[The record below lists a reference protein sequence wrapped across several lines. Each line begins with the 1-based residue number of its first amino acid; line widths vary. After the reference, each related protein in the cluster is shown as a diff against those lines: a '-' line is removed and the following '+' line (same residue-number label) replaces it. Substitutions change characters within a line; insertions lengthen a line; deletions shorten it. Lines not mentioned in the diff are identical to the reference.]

1 MNAATLLVV
10 GIILLAGVVSTIVLR
25 SLPSVRLQLAGLA
38 LVAVTLPLGAVLLS
52 GMVMFHMGAGLEV
65 SAVALAAGAVGIVG
79 ALMVARSITSR
90 LERVSAASGR
100 LAAGDLGERAPEGG
114 PSEIADLA
122 ASFNAMADHL
132 EEVFDARS
140 QLVAWASH
148 DLRAPVTSL
157 QAMLEAIEDG
167 VVEPGHY
174 LEALQ
179 GQVRLLG
186 ALVEDLFEL
195 ANIDG
200 GASLELLTVDLGAF
214 AAASV
219 RRFEPEASARG
230 INLRCVIRTEP
241 AMGHCAPEK
250 VERVLTNLVTNALR
264 YTPSGGTV
272 TVSVT
277 GAAGVTLIS
286 VEDTGIGI
294 DPHSAERVFEPFF
307 RADPARTRNNEG
319 AGLGLA
325 IARGLIEAQ
334 GGRIWTEP
342 PPAGGT
348 RVCFVLPSEAGA
360 DRGVLRGDRGLPSP
374 VTGYPGRP
382 GTGTGP
388 GPLFRA
394 PKGRGMSEHAP
405 EPR

>member
-1 MNAATLLVV
+1 MNASTLLVIGV
-10 GIILLAGVVSTIVLR
+10 ILVAGVLSTVILR

-38 LVAVTLPLGAVLLS
+38 LVAVALPLAAVLLS

-65 SAVALAAGAVGIVG
+65 TVVALAAAAVGIAG
-79 ALMVARSITSR
+79 ALVVARSITSR
-90 LERVSAASGR
+90 LELVSAASGR

-114 PSEIADLA
+114 PAEIAELA
-122 ASFNAMADHL
+122 SSFNAMADHL

-148 DLRAPVTSL
+148 DLRAPVASL

-174 LEALQ
+174 LDALQ

-186 ALVEDLFEL
+186 ALIEDLFEL

-200 GASLELLTVDLGAF
+200 GASLELVSVDLGAL
-214 AAASV
+214 AAESA
-219 RRFEPEASARG
+219 RGFEPEARARG
-230 INLRCVIRTEP
+230 ISLGCVIRTET

-264 YTPSGGTV
+264 YTPSGGTI

-294 DPHSAERVFEPFF
+294 DPQAAERVFEPFF

-348 RVCFVLPSEAGA
+348 RVCFVLPA
-360 DRGVLRGDRGLPSP
+360 DSGGDREVQASGP
-374 VTGYPGRP
+374 VVPLLAADYPGRSAFGTSP
-382 GTGTGP
+382 G
-388 GPLFRA
+388 RRSRVA
-394 PKGRGMSEHAP
+394 EGRETPEHAS
-405 EPR
+405 ERR